1 MDHQIYITDRGIYKS
16 NNKYYFHK
24 NRIEVV
30 DPKTLSRLNSL
41 VVPPAWVNVWFASN
55 PKCHIQ
61 VHGIDAGGKKQYILS
76 QKWIQ
81 NAKTEKF
88 NRMKK
93 FIKDIASFKRKIQ
106 LPQQP
111 ELTRENVIKLL
122 FNLLI
127 DLNIRVGNE
136 IYAEQNKTYGLTT
149 LRQRHLK
156 IKENILLL
164 DFLGKSKINHVITI
178 PREYHDWFYKLKTV
192 SDKNRPLFYY
202 NNYQTISSEEL
213 NDYLKRFMGPEYTC
227 KDFRTYSANILF
239 IKSFLKNSRS
249 VINGTST
256 AVKRCVLRSI
266 DDSARE
272 LGHTRS
278 ISRKSYISHDLVDYC
293 LGSFSEASRS
303 SPSILLSKVWS
314 S

>member
-1 MDHQIYITDRGIYKS
+1 MDHKVYISDPGIYKLE
-16 NNKYYFHK
+16 NKYYYNK
-24 NRIEVV
+24 NNTQVSDSKI
-30 DPKTLSRLNSL
+30 LSRLNSL
-41 VVPPAWVNVWFASN
+41 VVPPAWINVWYASN

-61 VHGIDAGGKKQYILS
+61 VHGVDAGGKKQYILS

-88 NRMKK
+88 NRMKL
-93 FIKDIASFKRKIQ
+93 FIKDIAAFKRKII
-106 LPQQP
+106 LPQQI
-111 ELTRENVIKLL
+111 ELNRENIIKLL

-156 IKENILLL
+156 IKENTLSL

-178 PREYHDWFYKLKTV
+178 PLEYHNWFYRLKNTI
-192 SDKNRPLFYY
+192 DKNKPLFFY
-202 NNYQTISSEEL
+202 NDYQTISSEEL

-227 KDFRTYSANILF
+227 KDFRTYSANVLF
-239 IKSFLKNSRS
+239 IKAFLALSRKTT
-249 VINGTST
+249 NKPGL
-256 AVKRCVLRSI
+256 VKKCVLKSI
-266 DDSARE
+266 DESARE
-272 LGHTRS
+272 LGHTRN

-293 LGSFSEASRS
+293 LGSFTEASS
-303 SPSILLSKVWS
+303 CSPTKLLSKVWS
-314 S
+314 N

>member
-1 MDHQIYITDRGIYKS
+1 MDHQVYITDRGIYKF
-16 NNKYYFHK
+16 NKIYYFHK
-24 NRIEVV
+24 NRLEVV
-30 DPKTLSRLNSL
+30 DPKTLTRLNGL
-41 VVPPAWVNVWFASN
+41 VVPPAWTNVWYASN

-61 VHGIDAGGKKQYILS
+61 VHGIDTGGKKQYILS

-93 FIKDIASFKRKIQ
+93 FIKDISAFKRRIQ

-111 ELTRENVIKLL
+111 DLTRENVIKLL

-156 IKENILLL
+156 IKEQSLSL

-178 PREYHDWFYKLKTV
+178 PFEYHDWFYKLKMGV
-192 SDKNRPLFYY
+192 DKNKPLFYY
-202 NNYQTISSEEL
+202 NDYRPVSSEEL

-239 IKSFLKNSRS
+239 IKSFLRNSRTL
-249 VINGTST
+249 VNFKPGT
-256 AVKRCVLRSI
+256 VKKCVLRSI

-278 ISRKSYISHDLVDYC
+278 ISRKSYISHDLIDYC
-293 LGSFSEASRS
+293 LGSFIDASKS
-303 SPSILLSKVWS
+303 SASLLLSKVWS

>member
-1 MDHQIYITDRGIYKS
+1 
-16 NNKYYFHK
+16 
-24 NRIEVV
+24 
-30 DPKTLSRLNSL
+30 
-41 VVPPAWVNVWFASN
+41 
-55 PKCHIQ
+55 
-61 VHGIDAGGKKQYILS
+61 
-76 QKWIQ
+76 
-81 NAKTEKF
+81 
-88 NRMKK
+88 MKK
-93 FIKDIASFKRKIQ
+93 FIKDIAAFKRRIQ

-111 ELTRENVIKLL
+111 ELTRENIIKLL

-156 IKENILLL
+156 IKEQTLLL

-178 PREYHDWFYKLKTV
+178 PREYQDWFYKLKTV

-249 VINGTST
+249 LINCSPTL
-256 AVKRCVLRSI
+256 VKRCVLRSI
-266 DDSARE
+266 DESAKE

-293 LGSFSEASRS
+293 LGSFSDASRS
-303 SPSILLSKVWS
+303 PPSILLSKVWS